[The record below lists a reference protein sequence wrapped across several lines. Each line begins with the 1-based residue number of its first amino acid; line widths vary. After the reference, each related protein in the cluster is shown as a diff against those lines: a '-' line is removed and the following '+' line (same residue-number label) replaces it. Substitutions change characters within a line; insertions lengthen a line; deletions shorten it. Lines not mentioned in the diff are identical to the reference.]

1 MDGVAYCKRNGI
13 RNTKK
18 IKKWV
23 DAGYLGDASKDEKT
37 GKYIISK
44 DVPVPFSANAKVS
57 TFPTLMRDIL
67 TAATKGCSIFSSMY
81 PNIKPESFERVLQ
94 DCVDANLVR
103 ICHTECGNPFLEITT
118 EGARFL
124 SDYTEKER
132 KLLFDKAYKLILTGI
147 SLFNAL
153 VQLGVFS

>member
-57 TFPTLMRDIL
+57 TFPTLMRDIN
-67 TAATKGCSIFSSMY
+67 GCDKRMFYLFINVSEY
-81 PNIKPESFERVLQ
+81 K
-94 DCVDANLVR
+94 AR
-103 ICHTECGNPFLEITT
+103 II
-118 EGARFL
+118 
-124 SDYTEKER
+124 
-132 KLLFDKAYKLILTGI
+132 
-147 SLFNAL
+147 
-153 VQLGVFS
+153 